1 MTKTSDSRR
10 RDVAAGA
17 RAMSRWRS
25 FSPRRGLATTVCGYV
40 FCPHVDPQRTALL
53 PRDVCDGRGPSW
65 QWLTAQGVA
74 SARLVR
80 CDDGRAK

>member
-1 MTKTSDSRR
+1 MTLY
-10 RDVAAGA
+10 
-17 RAMSRWRS
+17 RS
-25 FSPRRGLATTVCGYV
+25 HAPPRRIATTWCGYV
-40 FCPHVDPQRTALL
+40 FNPHVDPQRTALL